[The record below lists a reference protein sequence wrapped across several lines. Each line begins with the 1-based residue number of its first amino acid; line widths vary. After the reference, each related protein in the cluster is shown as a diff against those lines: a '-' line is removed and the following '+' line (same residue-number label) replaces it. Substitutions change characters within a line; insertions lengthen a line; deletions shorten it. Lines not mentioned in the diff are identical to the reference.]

1 MAAERFHYDYSE
13 EELAEWVPGVRTL
26 SENAA
31 TVHALM
37 NNCYSDYG
45 IRSARHLQD
54 LLDM

>member
-1 MAAERFHYDYSE
+1 MGARVKTPAESAD
-13 EELAEWVPGVRTL
+13 
-26 SENAA
+26 